1 MKRNIDLLH
10 GNILTSLTEL
20 AVPIMAT
27 SMVQTAYSL
36 TDMAWIGMVGSDA
49 VAAVGAAG
57 MYTWLLNGAVAMAKM
72 GGQVRVAQS
81 YGEGKVDEAVEY
93 GKGAAQLAIA
103 MALSFAVLANVFA
116 WQLVGF
122 FHLNTASIVANAV
135 IYLRIACG
143 MLVFSHLGQTMTGLY
158 TAVGN
163 SRIPFLA
170 NSIGLAVN
178 MVLDP
183 MMILGI
189 GPFPKLGVAGAAIA
203 TVTAQLMVLLVMLFF
218 ARRDPVLSRQL
229 RVFNPIPG
237 RYLKNI
243 VRIGFPTAIQ
253 DMLYC
258 SISMVLTR
266 FVTSWGDA
274 AVAVQRVG
282 GQIESISW
290 MTSEGFGTALNA
302 FTGQNY
308 GARNYKR
315 VKKGYTTAAGIIAV
329 WGIFTTCLLIFGASP
344 IFRIFIHEPEVI
356 PVGTS
361 YLRII
366 GVCEMFMCV
375 ELMTVGAMS
384 GLGRTLEASV
394 ITILLTALRIPLAY
408 LLGNTAMGLD
418 GVWWALTISSILKGI
433 VFFIYYQRIM
443 RRLEE

>member
-163 SRIPFLA
+163 SRTPFLA
-170 NSIGLAVN
+170 NGVGLALN
-178 MVLDP
+178 MILDP
-183 MMILGI
+183 MLILGL
-189 GPFPKLGVAGAAIA
+189 GPFPRLGVAGAAIA
-203 TVTAQLMVLLVMLFF
+203 TVTAQAVVLAVLLIS
-218 ARRDPVLSRQL
+218 ARKDSILSRQL
-229 RVFNPIPG
+229 R
-237 RYLKNI
+237 
-243 VRIGFPTAIQ
+243 
-253 DMLYC
+253 
-258 SISMVLTR
+258 ISRRRRTQKSR
-266 FVTSWGDA
+266 
-274 AVAVQRVG
+274 
-282 GQIESISW
+282 
-290 MTSEGFGTALNA
+290 
-302 FTGQNY
+302 
-308 GARNYKR
+308 
-315 VKKGYTTAAGIIAV
+315 
-329 WGIFTTCLLIFGASP
+329 SP
-344 IFRIFIHEPEVI
+344 QP
-356 PVGTS
+356 
-361 YLRII
+361 
-366 GVCEMFMCV
+366 
-375 ELMTVGAMS
+375 
-384 GLGRTLEASV
+384 
-394 ITILLTALRIPLAY
+394 
-408 LLGNTAMGLD
+408 
-418 GVWWALTISSILKGI
+418 
-433 VFFIYYQRIM
+433 
-443 RRLEE
+443 